1 MLEWRKGI
9 MNKKKKII
17 IGSIGAVVL
26 ILLTSFTIVIGKQ
39 ANNGTTTNS
48 PLFSI
53 RIQKTIKGE
62 QESVTSYYLG
72 RGRESEIS
80 IIYRDNRIESLQKII
95 EKINKMS
102 DAQLAELAGL
112 IGCNKMVNE
121 NRQQILRL
129 LYQLKNNPDE
139 IKKQLSIIPKD
150 SSHITRSCTPTIF
163 YDCPLPSYQWFPGC
177 VILWIGVSLIIVINL
192 IIYILLEVGDNYS

>member
-1 MLEWRKGI
+1 

-39 ANNGTTTNS
+39 DNNKTIANS
-48 PLFSI
+48 PLFAI
-53 RIQKTIKGE
+53 RIQKTINGE
-62 QESVTSYYLG
+62 QKSVTSHYLG
-72 RGRESEIS
+72 KGKESKIS
-80 IIYRDNRIESLQKII
+80 SIYRDIRIESIQKII
-95 EKINKMS
+95 ERISKMS

-121 NRQQILRL
+121 NRQQLLRL
-129 LYQLKNNPDE
+129 LYQLKNNPGE

-150 SSHITRSCTPTIF
+150 SSHITKGCPPTTF
-163 YDCPLPSYQWFPGC
+163 PMCNTCQWFPGC
-177 VILWIGVSLIIVINL
+177 ALFWIWVFLIGVIDTIIS
-192 IIYILLEVGDNYS
+192 ILLGDIYS